1 VGGVLDIINVRA
13 APPTRA
19 KAFPG
24 LCSLP
29 ADHTTQAIS
38 SPSTAC
44 RHAPHFSIYHPCA
57 GVSRHRP
64 LDGAFYNG
72 PIVRTLKALIMLKNQ
87 LRDPSLLVERAY
99 VNGAWIEADDGAT
112 IDVTNPTD
120 GSVIARVPALQAA
133 ETRRAIEA
141 SRARFVAWREV
152 PAAERARYLEVWF
165 GLIME
170 NQEDLALIMTT
181 EQGKPLT
188 ESRGEIAYGASFVKW
203 FAEEARRVYGDTI
216 PSPAADRRILVLKQP
231 IGVVA
236 AITPWNFPNAMIT
249 RKCAPALAAGCT
261 VLVKPS
267 EMTPLSALALAVL
280 AERAGIPA
288 GVFNVLTG
296 LPAGVGGEM
305 TANPDVR
312 KLSFTGS
319 TRIGQLLMS
328 QCAATIKRLSLEL
341 GGNAPFIVFDDA
353 DLDLAIAGVMQSKFR
368 NAGQTCVCAN
378 RILVQ
383 DGIYDRFAERLCAA
397 VAELKVGNG
406 LQSGVTIGPLIN
418 AAAVDKVARHINDAL
433 EKGAS
438 IAIGGVP
445 QGEGLYVQPTVL
457 RDANADMLL
466 ATEETFGPVAPLFR
480 FKDEAEALTL
490 ANATPY
496 GLGAYYFTQDMRRAW
511 RMGERLEF
519 GMVGLNTGIISM
531 EVAPFGGMKQS
542 GTGRE
547 GSKYGLDEFLEVKAW
562 HIGGLD

>member
-1 VGGVLDIINVRA
+1 
-13 APPTRA
+13 
-19 KAFPG
+19 
-24 LCSLP
+24 
-29 ADHTTQAIS
+29 
-38 SPSTAC
+38 
-44 RHAPHFSIYHPCA
+44 
-57 GVSRHRP
+57 
-64 LDGAFYNG
+64 
-72 PIVRTLKALIMLKNQ
+72 MLKNQ

-141 SRARFVAWREV
+141 ARARFVAWREV

-547 GSKYGLDEFLEVKAW
+547 GSKYGLDEFLEIKAW